1 MANELTKKEEGV
13 VSLVES
19 RELGDI
25 IKPLVKEI
33 HLFDSFVAG
42 TSHIED
48 ESIFKELHIG
58 DKLTLRRE
66 PKNRFDENAI
76 RVDDEKGRKLG
87 YIPEKDNVIFTRLM
101 DAGKMLIARIT
112 DIKGKTGY
120 TQISIAI
127 FLIDF

>member
-1 MANELTKKEEGV
+1 MANDL
-13 VSLVES
+13 
-19 RELGDI
+19 I
-25 IKPLVKEI
+25 IKQETAVAIAEQLNNKDLLKPLQKEI